1 MYLRTTARAN
11 KDGSVVRYL
20 ALAHNQRVGAATK
33 ANVLLN
39 LGREDRLDPDGLRRL
54 VRSINRY
61 LGEPDT
67 DGTDAGTD
75 AAAATGTDTSAEG
88 LRLISS
94 RPAGAAWLLD
104 GLWKALDVDTAL
116 RTVLGGRRFTTDV
129 ERVLFALVANRAI
142 DPSSKL
148 AAAEWASHDV
158 AIPGLDGMD
167 EDQAY
172 RAMDLLIE
180 ADTDASVQEAVFFAV
195 ADLLNLEVD
204 LLFFDTTST
213 YFERDTEDPDPEPG
227 VDGEGGS
234 GGFRRYGHSKD
245 HRRDLPQ
252 IVIGLAVTREGIP
265 VRCWCWPGNT
275 ADQAILPEVRDG
287 LRGWRLG
294 RVVTVVDRGFSSRE
308 NLAYLQRAGGHYI
321 AGERMRDGNTH
332 AAEALSRQGRYQQ
345 VRDNLRV
352 KEVKLDSTPGV
363 RWIICHNPDEA
374 ERDAAQR
381 EAAIARIRAELDRI
395 SAARTRT
402 REQARTRRAGAAALS
417 AAARTKADR
426 KAAAE
431 EAAHVKA
438 ECALREHPA
447 LGRWL
452 RQTPSGRLQLDRAKI
467 TAEARLDG
475 KYLLSTSDPDLSAE
489 DVALGYKN
497 LLEAERGFRDL
508 KSTIELR
515 PVFHR
520 LEPRIR
526 AHVLLCWLALL
537 LIRVAERRTGQTW
550 RQINRE
556 LGRLHA
562 ITLSGPAGTV
572 VQTTEPTTAQA
583 SILRACS
590 LTPPPRITTLEPA
603 EQQKRPQPA
612 SGRAW
617 THACILAPSPF
628 SQVNPRIRR
637 PRLPTNCG
645 TRVPYGATNP
655 ARTKGKGQERPDTH
669 KVVTAASASDPRA
682 HYEQPDLRQARLVG
696 CTLDD

>member
-20 ALAHNQRVGAATK
+20 ALAHNHRVGAATK
-33 ANVLLN
+33 AQVLLN

-61 LGEPDT
+61 LGEPDPDT
-67 DGTDAGTD
+67 GTGAL
-75 AAAATGTDTSAEG
+75 AATGAGAAGEG
-88 LRLISS
+88 LRLMASC
-94 RPAGAAWLLD
+94 PAGAAWLLD

-142 DPSSKL
+142 APASKL
-148 AAAEWASHDV
+148 AAAEWASCDV
-158 AIPGLDGMD
+158 AIPGLDQMD

-213 YFERDTEDPDPEPG
+213 YFERDTEDPDPPDPDG
-227 VDGEGGS
+227 GEGGR
-234 GGFRRYGHSKD
+234 GFRRYGHSKD
-245 HRRDLPQ
+245 HRKDLPQ

-265 VRCWCWPGNT
+265 VRVWCWPGNT
-275 ADQAILPEVRDG
+275 NDQAILPEVKDG

-294 RVVTVVDRGFSSRE
+294 RVVTVVDRGFSSKE
-308 NLAYLQRAGGHYI
+308 NLAYLRRAGGHYI
-321 AGERMRDGNTH
+321 AGERMRDGGAH
-332 AAEALSRQGRYQQ
+332 AAQALSRQGRYQQ

-352 KEVKLDSTPGV
+352 KEVKLDSTPAV

-374 ERDAAQR
+374 ERDQAAR
-381 EAAIARIRAELDRI
+381 DAAIARITAELDRI
-395 SAARTRT
+395 TAARTRA
-402 REQARTRRAGAAALS
+402 REHARTRRAS
-417 AAARTKADR
+417 ATMTTLARR
-426 KAAAE
+426 KAEQSAE
-431 EAAHVKA
+431 RDEAAHLKA

-452 RQTPSGRLQLDRAKI
+452 RQTPSGRLTLDRAKI
-467 TAEARLDG
+467 TAETKLDG

-515 PVFHR
+515 
-520 LEPRIR
+520 
-526 AHVLLCWLALL
+526 
-537 LIRVAERRTGQTW
+537 
-550 RQINRE
+550 
-556 LGRLHA
+556 
-562 ITLSGPAGTV
+562 
-572 VQTTEPTTAQA
+572 
-583 SILRACS
+583 
-590 LTPPPRITTLEPA
+590 
-603 EQQKRPQPA
+603 
-612 SGRAW
+612 
-617 THACILAPSPF
+617 
-628 SQVNPRIRR
+628 
-637 PRLPTNCG
+637 
-645 TRVPYGATNP
+645 
-655 ARTKGKGQERPDTH
+655 D
-669 KVVTAASASDPRA
+669 
-682 HYEQPDLRQARLVG
+682 
-696 CTLDD
+696 LDDAFRGPSECHMAPCRTRTA